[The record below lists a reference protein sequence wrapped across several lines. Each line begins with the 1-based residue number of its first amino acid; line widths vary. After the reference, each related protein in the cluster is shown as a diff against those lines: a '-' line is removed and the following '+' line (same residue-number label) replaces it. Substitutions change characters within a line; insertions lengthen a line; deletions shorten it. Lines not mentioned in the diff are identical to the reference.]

1 MENSLAEEFDYG
13 ASAELFALKRKKY
26 GPVTYRR
33 FDTAAEAIRY
43 AIESLSSNLL
53 GGTFIETG
61 ADRLDGRT
69 IQQLYAGSRYPLK
82 RCEPDGVA
90 SVG

>member
-1 MENSLAEEFDYG
+1 MDKSHTEEFDYG
-13 ASAELFALKRKKY
+13 APAELFALKRKKY

-43 AIESLSSNLL
+43 AIESLSHPLL
-53 GGTFIETG
+53 SGTFIETG

-69 IQQLYAGSRYPLK
+69 IQQLYGGSRYPLK
-82 RCEPDGVA
+82 RRESPNT
-90 SVG
+90 